1 MQILVNKKIRQFFIM
16 VLGSII
22 AFILISVVLIAL
34 PIDHAEIYIM
44 VSALIMGMLILI
56 AGYWYFRNQSKLME
70 HAITQMKEYTS
81 GNENSRIECNDEGEL
96 YLLFHEINSLV
107 SILNA
112 HTEKEMKSKL
122 FLRDTLSDISHQLK
136 TPLAALNVYHGIIQ
150 EEAKDL
156 STIKDFTAL
165 SEQELDRIETLV
177 QNLLKI
183 TKLDAGTVLM
193 EKNNENVSDMISD
206 VERRFH
212 YRIEQEEKRLILAGD
227 VTVTLLCDRNWFMEA
242 ISNIV
247 KNAIDHTEKGNTV
260 SIEWKQF
267 ASIVQIIIKD
277 NGCGIHPEDLY
288 FIFKRFYRSRFSK
301 DTQGVGLGLSLAK
314 SIIEAHG
321 GTIRVDSELNVG
333 TTFVMDFLI
342 PTKL

>member
-112 HTEKEMKSKL
+112 HTEKIG
-122 FLRDTLSDISHQLK
+122 R
-136 TPLAALNVYHGIIQ
+136 
-150 EEAKDL
+150 
-156 STIKDFTAL
+156 
-165 SEQELDRIETLV
+165 
-177 QNLLKI
+177 
-183 TKLDAGTVLM
+183 
-193 EKNNENVSDMISD
+193 
-206 VERRFH
+206 
-212 YRIEQEEKRLILAGD
+212 
-227 VTVTLLCDRNWFMEA
+227 
-242 ISNIV
+242 
-247 KNAIDHTEKGNTV
+247 
-260 SIEWKQF
+260 
-267 ASIVQIIIKD
+267 
-277 NGCGIHPEDLY
+277 
-288 FIFKRFYRSRFSK
+288 
-301 DTQGVGLGLSLAK
+301 
-314 SIIEAHG
+314 AH
-321 GTIRVDSELNVG
+321 V
-333 TTFVMDFLI
+333 
-342 PTKL
+342 

>member
-227 VTVTLLCDRNWFMEA
+227 DTVTLLCDRNWFMEA

>member
-34 PIDHAEIYIM
+34 PIDHAHHKEL

-227 VTVTLLCDRNWFMEA
+227 DTVTLLC
-242 ISNIV
+242 
-247 KNAIDHTEKGNTV
+247 
-260 SIEWKQF
+260 
-267 ASIVQIIIKD
+267 
-277 NGCGIHPEDLY
+277 
-288 FIFKRFYRSRFSK
+288 
-301 DTQGVGLGLSLAK
+301 LSL
-314 SIIEAHG
+314 IHI
-321 GTIRVDSELNVG
+321 
-333 TTFVMDFLI
+333 
-342 PTKL
+342 

>member
-227 VTVTLLCDRNWFMEA
+227 DTVTLLCDRNWFMEA

-321 GTIRVDSELNVG
+321 QMVTA
-333 TTFVMDFLI
+333 FF
-342 PTKL
+342 